1 MKIEREVKGFEKVT
15 LVLETQEELDWL
27 YAISNTAVVEARRL
41 SLGLGITLN
50 GDPSVPQMALYN
62 ALSNLYTK

>member
-1 MKIEREVKGFEKVT
+1 MKLEQEAKGFRKVT
-15 LVLETQEELDWL
+15 LVIDTQDELDWL
-27 YAISNTAVVEARRL
+27 YAISNTSVTEARRL

>member
-1 MKIEREVKGFEKVT
+1 MKLEQEAKGFRKVT
-15 LVLETQEELDWL
+15 LVIDTQDELDWL
-27 YAISNTAVVEARRL
+27 YAISNTSVTEARRL

-50 GDPSVPQMALYN
+50 GEPSGPQMSLYN